1 MKLFRIHYL
10 LLYIVL
16 VLSSLNSLAQTTPL
30 GDDWISMGKDS
41 NDKLI
46 MYINRSSLKF
56 KNGEIAITFRS
67 EYKAENKTPQGL
79 SYNYIVT
86 NRLIDCKNDSSLL
99 LKVEYFNKANKIVNE
114 DFVSKEFAKWDK
126 ISPKSFLSMASEKY
140 CPEALRQP
148 SPSEKGKQ
156 TDPDPKKSQ
165 AYEKC
170 KALGFISESAPFER
184 CVSQLTN

>member
-1 MKLFRIHYL
+1 ML
-10 LLYIVL
+10 LPIILL
-16 VLSSLNSLAQTTPL
+16 VTSLNLHAQATPL
-30 GDDWISMGKDS
+30 GDDWISMGKDA
-41 NDKLI
+41 NDKLV

-67 EYKAENKTPQGL
+67 EFKTENKTAQGV

-86 NRLIDCKNDSSLL
+86 NRLIDCRNESSLL
-99 LKVEYFNKANKIVNE
+99 LKVEYFNKSNKVINE

-148 SPSEKGKQ
+148 NSSGKGGS
-156 TDPDPKKSQ
+156 TDLDLKRNQ
-165 AYEKC
+165 AFEKC
-170 KALGFISESAPFER
+170 KALGFVSESAPLER
-184 CVSQLTN
+184 CVSQLSN